1 LALLEAFLAL
11 RFSISQR
18 LLADQS
24 GLMTGGIE
32 DALAVD
38 DERMLISFQD
48 LGIWGDGDA
57 TFF

>member
-1 LALLEAFLAL
+1 
-11 RFSISQR
+11 
-18 LLADQS
+18 
-24 GLMTGGIE
+24 MTGGIE